1 MNLDFHNKSYPPN
14 FGDTG
19 LNGLKYN
26 IPKSCPHCHFANQP
40 IKNSHVLSKYDGGYL
55 QLFSWK
61 CTQCSEDYVTGHTRK
76 DTNDK
81 SSQFLFIYPTLQ
93 PKEFSDFINNLSPRF
108 VDIYKEAN
116 WSEQNGNLTVAGMGY
131 RLALE
136 ILVKDY
142 AIKEKEIPE
151 DEASKKSLFNAIEDY
166 LPHAEHIIAAD
177 VVRLKGNDYAHY
189 KEKLES
195 VEFSEMK
202 FYLDTLID
210 LINVQLKLK
219 YPPVRRQ

>member
-1 MNLDFHNKSYPPN
+1 MNPDFNNRQLNNSPQDSWLKGLSY
-14 FGDTG
+14 G
-19 LNGLKYN
+19 
-26 IPKSCPHCHFANQP
+26 IPKKCPHCHFSNQP
-40 IKNSHVLSKYDGGYL
+40 TLHNQQVNRYDSGYL
-55 QLFSWK
+55 QIFTWI
-61 CTQCSEDYVTGHTRK
+61 CTHCSNYYTTGHTRK
-76 DTNDK
+76 NTEDK
-81 SSQFLFIYPTLQ
+81 DSKFLFIYPTLQ

-142 AIKEKEIPE
+142 AIKEKAIPE
-151 DEASKKSLFNAIEDY
+151 EEASKKSLFNAIEDY
-166 LPHAEHIIAAD
+166 LPYAEHIIAAD

-189 KEKLES
+189 KEKLEA

-219 YPPVRRQ
+219 YPPVKRQ